1 MLSTLKLIQLFPYSS
16 RRIAPPLADYAS
28 FQARNGL
35 SADSTVYEDFNFI
48 EGDGLS
54 TEIIVNDPNEKA
66 NYVLVTQNGAVVSRW
81 FILEKARTTNYSA
94 KQCRLSLKRDVL
106 ADYKTTWE
114 SAPAFISK
122 GRITDPQS
130 PFLFNHENM
139 TFNQVKTGEYELPD
153 ETGMQWVVGY
163 IARNA
168 ALTSSSAAIGGPA
181 ITLSSE
187 DKPLPNAIS
196 FATVSA
202 FEKAFGAETGEIS
215 FIWDAKLLVNLM
227 MFIDKQPSHPLD
239 IDDINRQFSKSL
251 SGYGVRG
258 LSGYQHPPKH
268 ITFSHDL
275 TEAERAKAL
284 LSNVDLFLLAE
295 AAGFPNPALASSAGT
310 NLVGKTVYIDALK
323 KNFRVVLDAGQ
334 SQNPIF
340 AAVPEKGTQLF
351 REIEKEIPDSGSN
364 YTSSGYWGT
373 GDFTLRL
380 SVLKATLRLE
390 EIPSGEY
397 QISLLDAGLRPHLDD
412 APYDMFCI
420 PYSDTATVETSKGS
434 LQCSKAL
441 AWTMAVL
448 LATSLSSGD
457 YDLQLL
463 PYCPAREAIEFK
475 SSDEA
480 RVNCS
485 EMATDFVYK
494 GKGSWDAGGSCKAF
508 ERGTAVLPVIWCK
521 SSTFSFRIKSPLPL
535 QDTEY
540 PASAQR
546 VKELNETRRLRLV
559 SPNLAGGFDFSPMMN
574 GGVAYFRAD
583 CTYKPFNPY
592 IHVSPEF
599 KFLYGADFG
608 DARGLVCGGDF
619 SLPRIESAWATY
631 QLQNKN
637 YQAIFDRGIENLEV
651 TQKHQRIE
659 EGFGIVSGTFQGAAS
674 GAYMGGQI
682 VPGIGAGVGAAV
694 GAAVSL
700 AGGIADAVSNNALRA
715 EAIDYRKD
723 LFGYQLGNVKALP
736 YSLAKTAAFNANNR
750 PFPFVETYD
759 CTDAE
764 LKALRAKIQYNGM
777 TVGAVGI
784 PSNYFRPRAHDWI
797 QCFPAGAPNEWP
809 GVTSMD
815 WTAIAEELSKGAFIY
830 EEASS

>member
-28 FQARNGL
+28 FQASNGL
-35 SADSTVYEDFNFI
+35 SDESTVYEDFNFI
-48 EGDGLS
+48 EGDGLT
-54 TEIIVNDPNEKA
+54 TEIVVNGPSEKA
-66 NYVLVTQNGAVVSRW
+66 NYILVMQDGAVASRW
-81 FILEKARTTNYSA
+81 FVLEKTRTTNYSA
-94 KQCRLSLKRDVL
+94 KQYRLSLKRDVL
-106 ADYKTTWE
+106 ADFKATWE

-122 GRITDPQS
+122 GRITDPRS
-130 PFLFNHENM
+130 PFLFNKENM
-139 TFNQVKTGEYELPD
+139 TFNQVKTEEYELPD

-168 ALTSSSAAIGGPA
+168 ALTASAAAIGGPA
-181 ITLSSE
+181 ISLSSE
-187 DKPLPNAIS
+187 DDPLPNAIP

-202 FEKAFGAETGEIS
+202 FENAFGAAVGEDT
-215 FIWDAKLLVNLM
+215 FIFGAELSVNLT
-227 MFIDKQPSHPLD
+227 MFEDKLPSHPIHD
-239 IDDINRQFSKSL
+239 YEPGRRFFRSL
-251 SGYGVRG
+251 SGYGTRIIEG
-258 LSGYQHPPKH
+258 APPRT
-268 ITFSHDL
+268 ITFSHDT
-275 TEAERAKAL
+275 TETERAQAL
-284 LSNVDLFLLAE
+284 LSNVDFLILAG
-295 AAGFPNPALASSAGT
+295 AAGFPNPTLPTSTGAS
-310 NLVGKTVYIDALK
+310 LVGKTVYIGALK
-323 KNFRVVLDAGQ
+323 KNFRVVLETSQ
-334 SQNPIF
+334 SQNPLF
-340 AAVPEKGTQLF
+340 SATPEKGTQLF
-351 REIEKEIPDSGSN
+351 GEIEKEIPDSGSI
-364 YTSSGYWGT
+364 YTST
-373 GDFTLRL
+373 GDWETGSFTLSL
-380 SVLKATLRLE
+380 SALKETLRLE
-390 EIPSGEY
+390 EIPSGQY
-397 QISLLDAGLRPHLDD
+397 QISLLDPGLRPHLDD

-420 PYSDTATVETSKGS
+420 PYSDTATVETSAGK

-448 LATSLSSGD
+448 LASSLSSGD

-463 PYCPAREAIEFK
+463 PYCPAREAIRFNSPD
-475 SSDEA
+475 SST
-480 RVNCS
+480 VNCS
-485 EMATDFVYK
+485 ELTTDFVYK
-494 GKGSWDAGGSCKAF
+494 GKGSWDASGSCAAF
-508 ERGTAVLPVIWCK
+508 ERQEAALPVIWCR

-540 PASAQR
+540 PTSAQR

-574 GGVAYFRAD
+574 GGVTYFRAD

-619 SLPRIESAWATY
+619 SLPRVESAWAAY

-651 TQKHQRIE
+651 TQKYQRIE

-674 GAYMGGQI
+674 GAYMGTQ
-682 VPGIGAGVGAAV
+682 VAPGVGTAV
-694 GAAVSL
+694 GAVAGAAVSL
-700 AGGIADAVSNNALRA
+700 AGGIADAVNNNAMRA

-723 LFGYQLGNVKALP
+723 LFGYQLGNIKALP

-750 PFPFVETYD
+750 PFPFVECYD

-764 LKALRAKIQYNGM
+764 LKALRAKIQFNGM

-784 PSNYFRPRAHDWI
+784 PSDYFRPRAHDWL
-797 QCFPAGAPNEWP
+797 QCFPTGTPSEWP